1 MPRVRGEGSVVQLEK
16 DKPKSKCRR
25 WQLRVPIG
33 KDPRDGKYKCRTKR
47 VRGTLTE
54 AKQMLRDF
62 IAEIEEGEA
71 PGRRGTTFADECERL
86 LANRRASGNYS
97 DTRMKQLDSGLKTIC
112 NHIGERDF
120 LEVSPAM
127 LNDMYAKLRAGE
139 GTLSGKPA
147 SGAYVRSLHH
157 MVSLVYNQAM
167 REGRVAANPAHFA
180 EPPRKDSEPKR
191 SLTPAQLDALVEAL
205 EPTEEHDLAWL
216 LAATLGLRRGE
227 ICGLSWGDVDLAS
240 QSVSIEHSYDSNRNL
255 KSTKTAAG
263 RRVLPL
269 MPETAQALADH
280 LAAQQERGLPCDSA
294 DPVIVTNRG
303 TRVHPD
309 IMEKWWRADRAG
321 LGIGDFCL
329 HELRHTYLT
338 QLARAGV
345 HPKVMQALAGHAN
358 SAITMDIYTHA
369 DMDGKRR
376 AAEQLRAS
384 MQPYGD
390 DEDAWDPSLPP
401 AQPKWRT
408 APTPGWAAG
417 AASPAAFGNR

>member
-1 MPRVRGEGSVVQLEK
+1 MPRVRGEGSIVQLEK
-16 DKPKSKCRR
+16 DKPRGKCRR
-25 WQLRVPIG
+25 WQLRVCTG
-33 KDPRDGKYKCRTKR
+33 KDPRDGKYKTRTRR

-62 IAEIEEGEA
+62 IAEVEEGEA
-71 PGRRGTTFADECERL
+71 PARRGTTFADECDRL
-86 LANRRASGNYS
+86 MRNRQASGNYS
-97 DTRMKQLDSGLKTIC
+97 AARMKQLENGLKTVC

-127 LNDMYAKLRAGE
+127 LNDMYAKLRQGE

-147 SGAYVRSLHH
+147 SSAYVRSLHH

-180 EPPRKDSEPKR
+180 EPPKKDSEPKR
-191 SLTPAQLDALVEAL
+191 ALTAQQLDALVEAL
-205 EPTEEHDLAWL
+205 EPADEHDCAWL

-227 ICGLSWGDVDLAS
+227 ICGLSWGDVNLSENIVD
-240 QSVSIEHSYDSNRNL
+240 VCHSYDSQRNL

-263 RRVLPL
+263 RRTLPL
-269 MPETAQALADH
+269 MPETAEALKAH
-280 LAAQQERGLPCDSA
+280 REAQQQRGLPCNA
-294 DPVIVTNRG
+294 NDPVIVTGRG

-321 LGIGDFCL
+321 LGCEDFCL
-329 HELRHTYLT
+329 HELRHTFLT

-358 SAITMDIYTHA
+358 SQITMEIYTHT
-369 DMDGKRR
+369 DMEGKRQ
-376 AAEQLRAS
+376 AAEQLRKS
-384 MQPYGD
+384 MQSYSGD
-390 DEDAWDPSLPP
+390 DQEEEGWDPSLPP
-401 AQPKWRT
+401 AQPKWRIEQEL
-408 APTPGWAAG
+408 PVWASMG
-417 AASPAAFGNR
+417 A